1 MTIQRAHPPNPYRS
15 TPRTSASFSTSVHVR
30 YPFRL
35 FFLFYRRIRK
45 TVHAFV
51 RVSRCDRVRS
61 RTQNVGEFQGIR
73 FDARARR
80 LKRTNVVALDTVP
93 MFTSSSRPLTMRSF
107 AVFFAIPLVTCAR
120 LFVLSGLAV
129 SISQFLSSRA
139 RH

>member
-1 MTIQRAHPPNPYRS
+1 MRPS
-15 TPRTSASFSTSVHVR
+15 
-30 YPFRL
+30 PF
-35 FFLFYRRIRK
+35 
-45 TVHAFV
+45 A
-51 RVSRCDRVRS
+51 

-107 AVFFAIPLVTCAR
+107 AVFFAIPLVTRAR

-129 SISQFLSSRA
+129 SISQFLYRRA
-139 RH
+139 RATEATTSLTTSLTFPRVASSSCLLGWLIT